1 MPFFFFPEQN
11 FKNSCLAS
19 GTLLLWHARGV
30 SSTRAFIAPESM
42 QFLVVVKSA
51 SKIAKM
57 CFNLSHATFFL
68 GVN

>member
-1 MPFFFFPEQN
+1 MPFLFPEQN

-19 GTLLLWHARGV
+19 GTLLLWHACGV

-42 QFLVVVKSA
+42 QFLVAEKNA
-51 SKIAKM
+51 SKTPKT
-57 CFNLSHATFFL
+57 CVNLSHATFFL